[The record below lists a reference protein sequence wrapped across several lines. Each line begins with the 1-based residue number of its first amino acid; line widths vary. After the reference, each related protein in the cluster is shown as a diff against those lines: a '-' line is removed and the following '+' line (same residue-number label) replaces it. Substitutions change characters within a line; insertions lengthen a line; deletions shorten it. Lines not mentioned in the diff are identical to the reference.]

1 MSKKQ
6 HRGSGLPRAATD
18 KAGDIRQ
25 ATVGYENW
33 MRSCTTVILSD
44 LRLKHEQMKE
54 SLFLFLRGT
63 FYRWAQLWP
72 ALCAELCSAPK
83 VLSVGDLHVNSFG
96 TWRDAE
102 GRLCWGVDDFDESYP
117 LPYTNDLVR
126 LAVSAKLLIDTGHLT
141 ITLRDACAAILAGYR
156 RALQEG
162 GCPMVLAEHE
172 TNLERLG
179 VDTIRPPEA

>member
-6 HRGSGLPRAATD
+6 HRRSGLPRAATD

-25 ATVGYENW
+25 ATVSYDNW

-54 SLFLFLRGT
+54 SPFLFLRGT

-72 ALCAELCSAPK
+72 ALCAELFGAPK

-96 TWRDAE
+96 TWRDARSE
-102 GRLCWGVDDFDESYP
+102 EHTAELQSLRHLVCRLLLEKKMRWTLAATVGVAQSGP
-117 LPYTNDLVR
+117 ALSSVAGLP
-126 LAVSAKLLIDTGHLT
+126 A
-141 ITLRDACAAILAGYR
+141 
-156 RALQEG
+156 
-162 GCPMVLAEHE
+162 
-172 TNLERLG
+172 
-179 VDTIRPPEA
+179 